1 MNNVIN
7 TAINKITNVNNI
19 YIASHINPDGDN
31 IGSILAMALGLK
43 KINKNVKIL
52 KTDEIPSDYM
62 FLPNIDMIKTYDID
76 EIDTIELLIVLDCG
90 DVDRLGKYKS
100 IVSKSNTVINMDH
113 HISNSRFGDINLIDE
128 KAAATGELVY
138 DILNKM
144 NLEINKDIATCLY
157 TAISTDTGSFL
168 YDSVT
173 ARTHE
178 IAISLIKAGID
189 KSDINIKLY
198 QSRSIERTKLFISS
212 LSTLKTYYDNKIAT
226 VKITQEM
233 LKNSNTKME
242 DTEGIISFIR
252 DIEPVEVACLL
263 KENNKK
269 EIKISLR
276 SKRFVDVSEICST
289 FNGGGHKRAS
299 GCTIN
304 ENIDDAEK
312 LIVEQIIKMWWF
324 NERGY

>member
-212 LSTLKTYYDNKIAT
+212 
-226 VKITQEM
+226 
-233 LKNSNTKME
+233 
-242 DTEGIISFIR
+242 
-252 DIEPVEVACLL
+252 
-263 KENNKK
+263 
-269 EIKISLR
+269 
-276 SKRFVDVSEICST
+276 
-289 FNGGGHKRAS
+289 
-299 GCTIN
+299 
-304 ENIDDAEK
+304 
-312 LIVEQIIKMWWF
+312 
-324 NERGY
+324 

>member
-7 TAINKITNVNNI
+7 TAINKIANVNNI

>member
-7 TAINKITNVNNI
+7 TAINKIANVNNI

-113 HISNSRFGDINLIDE
+113 HISNSRFCDSNLIDE

-189 KSDINIKLY
+189 KSYINIKLY
-198 QSRSIERTKLFISS
+198 KSRSIERTKLFISS
-212 LSTLKTYYDNKIAT
+212 FSTLKTYYDNKIAT

>member
-1 MNNVIN
+1 
-7 TAINKITNVNNI
+7 
-19 YIASHINPDGDN
+19 
-31 IGSILAMALGLK
+31 
-43 KINKNVKIL
+43 
-52 KTDEIPSDYM
+52 
-62 FLPNIDMIKTYDID
+62 
-76 EIDTIELLIVLDCG
+76 
-90 DVDRLGKYKS
+90 
-100 IVSKSNTVINMDH
+100 
-113 HISNSRFGDINLIDE
+113 
-128 KAAATGELVY
+128 
-138 DILNKM
+138 
-144 NLEINKDIATCLY
+144 
-157 TAISTDTGSFL
+157 
-168 YDSVT
+168 
-173 ARTHE
+173 
-178 IAISLIKAGID
+178 
-189 KSDINIKLY
+189 
-198 QSRSIERTKLFISS
+198 
-212 LSTLKTYYDNKIAT
+212 
-226 VKITQEM
+226 M